1 MFKKSLLRRLHQAA
15 LSATMLL
22 CLLSGCKTPDE
33 YKLEADEEVYN
44 IIDKKWE
51 DRFGQK
57 TNYVI
62 SDANNPDPGINA
74 QDVAEIPN
82 PISLAKAVEIA
93 TANNRNYQQQK
104 EQLYLRA
111 LSLTLERHD
120 FAMQWFGTIDSR
132 YERNPADESLSS
144 RMAVGFNQMLASGAV
159 ISTSIAL
166 DWTRFLTG
174 SPNTSL
180 GSVLTATI
188 TQPLL
193 RGAGKEIAQENLTQA
208 ERNVLYQIRSFNRYR
223 KTFVVSIINDYYK
236 ILQQENRVANE
247 KNNYEMVS
255 DSQLRLEMEGK
266 AGIRDSFEVD
276 QAEQNKLNAK
286 DRYISAQRQFEQL
299 LDEFKIRLTISTSD
313 DIVLDPNELEA
324 LKTGE
329 VSDPEYNLRDA
340 IDTSLVNRLDLANNK
355 DRIDDAAR
363 KIIVAE
369 NNLKADLNLSG
380 GLSAPSKGKTDF
392 GKIQF
397 QDGTYFIGVETDLP
411 FDRKS
416 ERNAYRA
423 ALITLE
429 QFQRDYENET
439 DQVKLQVRQAY
450 RRLIES
456 AESYKIQQVSLKLA
470 EKRVESTSLLLDAGR
485 VQTRDYLDAQNA
497 LLVAQN
503 ASIAALI
510 NHSIEKLNFFR
521 DIGVLQVKPD
531 GMWTK

>member
-1 MFKKSLLRRLHQAA
+1 M
-15 LSATMLL
+15 SAMVFL

-44 IIDKKWE
+44 IIDEKWE

-57 TNYVI
+57 INYVI
-62 SDANNPDPGINA
+62 KDANNPDPGIKA
-74 QDVAEIPN
+74 HDVAEIPN
-82 PISLAKAVEIA
+82 PLSLVKAVEIA

-120 FAMQWFGTIDSR
+120 FAMQWFGTIDNTYRHNSS
-132 YERNPADESLSS
+132 NKTLSTG
-144 RMAVGFNQMLASGAV
+144 MAAGFNQMLASGAV
-159 ISTSIAL
+159 ISTRIAL
-166 DWTRFLTG
+166 DWTRLLVG

-180 GSVLTATI
+180 TSILTASI

-193 RGAGKEIAQENLTQA
+193 RGAGKKIAQENLTQA
-208 ERNVLYQIRSFNRYR
+208 ERNVLYQIRSFNRFR

-255 DSQLRLEMEGK
+255 DSQLRLQMEAK

-286 DRYISAQRQFEQL
+286 DRYISQQRQFEQL
-299 LDEFKIRLTISTSD
+299 LDEFKIRLTISTST

-324 LKTGE
+324 LKAE
-329 VSDPEYNLRDA
+329 KVSAPEYTLRDA

-355 DRIDDAAR
+355 DKIDDAAR
-363 KIIVAE
+363 KIIVAI
-369 NNLKADLNLSG
+369 NNLEADLNLTG
-380 GLSAPSKGKTDF
+380 GFGADSQYNADF
-392 GKIQF
+392 GEIRF
-397 QDGTYFIGVETDLP
+397 GDDSYFAGIEADLP

-416 ERNAYRA
+416 ERNAYREA
-423 ALITLE
+423 IIALE
-429 QFQRDYENET
+429 QYQRDYENEM
-439 DQVKLQVRQAY
+439 DEVKLQVRQAY
-450 RRLIES
+450 RKLIES

-497 LLVAQN
+497 LLLAQN